1 MIHTIVRIVFARI
14 ICVQMIRAMHDS
26 RRRIGRFAQDDSRK
40 NGDDSRTELVM
51 FGAFIVLST
60 QLESS
65 ITAVLRPSL
74 N

>member
-1 MIHTIVRIVFARI
+1 MLELASLR
-14 ICVQMIRAMHDS
+14 VQMIRAMHDS

-40 NGDDSRTELVM
+40 NRDYSRTELVV

-65 ITAVLRPSL
+65 ITAVLRLSL